1 MGVTEYSGFSKTTP
15 PQWNDFKQRQQQ
27 KEAVVVALLGG
38 YNDILIGSVIMA
50 NTKVTDADALA
61 FHMEPT
67 PGKFEITA
75 TVPMT
80 TQRDLSLAYSPGV
93 AVPCLKISENPEL
106 AYDYT
111 NKGNLVAVISNGT
124 AVLGLGNLGAL
135 GSKPVMEGK
144 AVLFKRFAD
153 VNSIDIELDTEDP
166 DEFIKAVTL
175 MGPTFGG
182 INLEDIKAPEC
193 FIIEQALKEVMDI
206 PVFHDDQ
213 HGTAV
218 ICAAGLINALYLSG
232 KKIQDVKIVLNGAG
246 AAGIACIELLKSMGA
261 KNNNCVVCDTKGVI
275 YQGRTEGMNQWKSA
289 HAISTELRTLSE
301 AMVGA
306 DVFLGVSVKGAVT
319 QDMVKN
325 MAENPVIFAMANP
338 DPEITPEEAHEVRD
352 DAIVATGRSDYPN
365 QVNNVLGFPYLF
377 RGALD
382 IHARAINDEMKIACA
397 RALAELAREDVP
409 DEVAL
414 AYGKKLSFG
423 RDYIIPTPFDPRLIY
438 RIPPA
443 VAQAGMT
450 TGAARRPIIDMDGY
464 QLSLKTRMD
473 PTASILRGINARARS
488 AQARMIFS
496 EGHDERVLRAAVMY
510 QREGFG
516 KSIVVGRE
524 SVVKAK
530 LEEAGLGDAIGEI
543 EIANAATTP
552 HLDTYKEYLY
562 NRLKRKG
569 FDQTD
574 VLRLTGRDRHVF
586 GSLMLAHG
594 HGDGLVTGVTRKSA
608 HVLDLINHVYDVGPH
623 DGAVGVTAVLSKGK
637 IILIADTLVHEWPN
651 EHDLAD
657 IAERGAGVARALG
670 LEPRVAFVSFSTFGY
685 PISERAEKM
694 RIAPEVLEQRGVDFE
709 FEGEMAVDVALNIEE
724 MKKYPFS
731 RLSGPANVLVVPA
744 RHSASISVKLLQEM
758 GGATVIGPILTGIDK
773 PIQICSTVSSVS
785 DILNMAVIA
794 ACNIR

>member
-1 MGVTEYSGFSKTTP
+1 MSK
-15 PQWNDFKQRQQQ
+15 
-27 KEAVVVALLGG
+27 
-38 YNDILIGSVIMA
+38 
-50 NTKVTDADALA
+50 TKVTDEEALA
-61 FHMEPT
+61 FHLEPT

-93 AVPCLKISENPEL
+93 AVPCLAIAENPGL
-106 AYDYT
+106 AYDFT

-166 DEFIKAVTL
+166 DEFCKAVKL

-193 FIIEQALKEVMDI
+193 FIIEQRLKEEMDI

-218 ICAAGLINALYLSG
+218 ICAAGLINALHLSG
-232 KKIQDVKIVLNGAG
+232 KKIEDVKIVLNGAG
-246 AAGIACIELLKSMGA
+246 AAGIACLELLKSMGA
-261 KNNNCVVCDTKGVI
+261 KNENCIMCDTKGVI

-289 HAISTELRTLSE
+289 HAVITDARTLDE
-301 AMVGA
+301 AMKGC
-306 DVFLGVSVKGAVT
+306 DVFLGVSAKGAVT
-319 QDMVKN
+319 PSMVAS

-338 DPEITPEEAHEVRD
+338 DPEITPEEAHEVRV

-397 RALAELAREDVP
+397 HALAQLAREEVP

-414 AYGKKLSFG
+414 AYGKNLTFG
-423 RDYIIPTPFDPRLIY
+423 RDYIIPTPFDPRLIH

-443 VAQAGMT
+443 VAKAGMD
-450 TGAARRPIIDMDGY
+450 TGVARRPIIDIEAY
-464 QLSLKTRMD
+464 EISLKSRMD
-473 PTASILRGINARARS
+473 PTASILRGLNIRART
-488 AQARMIFS
+488 AQARMIFA
-496 EGHDERVLRAAVMY
+496 EGDDPRVLRAAVNY
-510 QREGFG
+510 QRSGLG
-516 KSIVVGRE
+516 KALVVGRA
-524 SVVKAK
+524 SDVKAK
-530 LEEAGLGDAIGEI
+530 LEEAGLADATREL
-543 EIANAATTP
+543 EVVNAANTP
-552 HLDTYKEYLY
+552 HLETYKSFLY
-562 NRLKRKG
+562 DRLQRKG
-569 FDQTD
+569 FDRSD
-574 VLRLTGRDRHVF
+574 IHRLASRDRHVF
-586 GSLMLAHG
+586 SALMLAHG

-608 HVLDLINHVYDVGPH
+608 HILERINHVFDADAAH
-623 DGAVGVTAVLSKGK
+623 GAAGITAILHKGK
-637 IILIADTLVHEWPN
+637 IVFIADTLVHEWPD
-651 EHDLAD
+651 ESDLAT
-657 IAERGAGVARALG
+657 IAERAVVVARDMG

-694 RIAPEVLEQRGVDFE
+694 HLAPKVLDERGVDFE
-709 FEGEMAVDVALNIEE
+709 YEGEMTVDVALNAESQ
-724 MKKYPFS
+724 KQYPFS
-731 RLSGPANVLVVPA
+731 RLTGPANILVVPA
-744 RHSASISVKLLQEM
+744 RHSASISVKLMQEM
-758 GGATVIGPILTGIDK
+758 GDATVIGPILAGVDES
-773 PIQICSTVSSVS
+773 IQVCSTSATAN
-785 DILNMAVIA
+785 DILNMAILA
-794 ACNIR
+794 ACKVG

>member
-1 MGVTEYSGFSKTTP
+1 MSK
-15 PQWNDFKQRQQQ
+15 
-27 KEAVVVALLGG
+27 
-38 YNDILIGSVIMA
+38 
-50 NTKVTDADALA
+50 TKVTDEEALA
-61 FHMEPT
+61 FHLEPT

-93 AVPCLKISENPEL
+93 AVPCLAIAENPGL

-166 DEFIKAVTL
+166 DEFCKAVRL

-193 FIIEQALKEVMDI
+193 FIIEQRLKEEMDI

-218 ICAAGLINALYLSG
+218 ICAAGLINALHLSG
-232 KKIQDVKIVLNGAG
+232 KKIEDVKIVLNGAG
-246 AAGIACIELLKSMGA
+246 AAGIACLELLKSMGA
-261 KNNNCVVCDTKGVI
+261 KNENCIMCDTKGVI

-289 HAISTELRTLSE
+289 HAVITDARTLDE
-301 AMVGA
+301 AMKGC
-306 DVFLGVSVKGAVT
+306 DVFLGVSAKGAVT
-319 QDMVKN
+319 PSMVAS
-325 MAENPVIFAMANP
+325 MADNPVIFAMANP
-338 DPEITPEEAHEVRD
+338 DPEITPEEAHEVRV

-397 RALAELAREDVP
+397 HALAQLAREEVP

-414 AYGKKLSFG
+414 AYGKNLTFG
-423 RDYIIPTPFDPRLIY
+423 RDYIIPTPFDPRLIH

-443 VAQAGMT
+443 VAKAGID
-450 TGAARRPIIDMDGY
+450 TGVARRPIIDIEAY
-464 QLSLKTRMD
+464 EVSLKSRMD
-473 PTASILRGINARARS
+473 PTASILRGLNIRART
-488 AQARMIFS
+488 AQARMIFA
-496 EGHDERVLRAAVMY
+496 EGDDPRVLRAAVNY
-510 QREGFG
+510 QRSGLG
-516 KSIVVGRE
+516 KALVVGRA
-524 SVVKAK
+524 SDVKAK
-530 LEEAGLGDAIGEI
+530 LEEAGLADAVREL
-543 EIANAATTP
+543 EVVNAANTP
-552 HLDTYKEYLY
+552 HLETYKSFLY
-562 NRLKRKG
+562 DRLQRKG
-569 FDQTD
+569 FDRAD
-574 VLRLTGRDRHVF
+574 IHRLASRDRHVF
-586 GSLMLAHG
+586 SALMLAHG

-608 HVLDLINHVYDVGPH
+608 HILERINHVFDADAAH
-623 DGAVGVTAVLSKGK
+623 GAAGITAILHKGK
-637 IILIADTLVHEWPN
+637 IVFIADTLVHEWPDEN
-651 EHDLAD
+651 DLAT
-657 IAERGAGVARALG
+657 IAERAAIVARDMG

-694 RIAPEVLEQRGVDFE
+694 HLAPKVLDKRGVDFE
-709 FEGEMAVDVALNIEE
+709 YEGEMTVDVALNAESQ
-724 MKKYPFS
+724 KQYPFS
-731 RLSGPANVLVVPA
+731 RLTGPANILVVPA
-744 RHSASISVKLLQEM
+744 RHSASISVKLMQEM
-758 GGATVIGPILTGIDK
+758 GDATVIGPILAGVDES
-773 PIQICSTVSSVS
+773 IQVCSTSATAN
-785 DILNMAVIA
+785 DILNMAILA
-794 ACNIR
+794 ACKVG

>member
-1 MGVTEYSGFSKTTP
+1 MSK
-15 PQWNDFKQRQQQ
+15 
-27 KEAVVVALLGG
+27 
-38 YNDILIGSVIMA
+38 S
-50 NTKVTDADALA
+50 KVTPEEALA

-75 TVPMT
+75 TVPMM

-93 AVPCLKISENPEL
+93 AVPCEAIAANPEL

-166 DEFIKAVTL
+166 DAFCNAVRL

-193 FIIEQALKEVMDI
+193 FIIEQRLKEEMDI

-218 ICAAGLINALYLSG
+218 ICAAGLINALHISG
-232 KKIQDVKIVLNGAG
+232 KKIEDVKIVLNGAG

-261 KNNNCVVCDTKGVI
+261 RHDNCILCDTKGVI

-289 HAISTELRTLSE
+289 HAVKTDLRNLEE

-319 QDMVKN
+319 PEMVQS
-325 MAENPVIFAMANP
+325 MGDNPVIFAMANP
-338 DPEITPEEAHEVRD
+338 DPEITPEDAHEVRM

-397 RALAELAREDVP
+397 HALAALAREDVP

-414 AYGKKLSFG
+414 AYGKNLSFG

-443 VAQAGMT
+443 VARAGMD
-450 TGAARRPIIDMDGY
+450 TGVARRPIIDMDGY
-464 QLSLKTRMD
+464 ELSLKSRMD
-473 PTASILRGINARARS
+473 PTASILTGINARARA
-488 AQARMIFS
+488 AQARMIFA
-496 EGHDERVLRAAVMY
+496 EGDDPRVLRAAVMY
-510 QREGFG
+510 QRSGFG
-516 KSIVVGRE
+516 TALVVGR
-524 SVVKAK
+524 SDDVKSK
-530 LEEAGLGDAIGEI
+530 LEAAGLGDAARELEI
-543 EIANAATTP
+543 INAANTT
-552 HLDTYKEYLY
+552 HLDGYKAHLY
-562 NRLKRKG
+562 ERLQRRG
-569 FDQTD
+569 FDIAD
-574 VLRLTGRDRHVF
+574 VHRLAARDRHVF
-586 GSLMLAHG
+586 SALMLAHG
-594 HGDGLVTGVTRKSA
+594 HGDGLVTGATRKSS
-608 HVLDLINHVYDVGPH
+608 HVLERINHVFDADANSKAAGI
-623 DGAVGVTAVLSKGK
+623 TALIHNGRIVF
-637 IILIADTLVHEWPN
+637 IADTLVHEWPD
-651 EHDLAD
+651 EEDLAD
-657 IAERGAGVARALG
+657 IAEQAATVARNMG

-685 PISERAEKM
+685 PVSERAEKM
-694 RIAPEVLEQRGVDFE
+694 HQAPLVLDKRGVNFE
-709 FEGEMAVDVALNIEE
+709 YEGEMTVDVALNPQAQLA
-724 MKKYPFS
+724 YPFS
-731 RLSGPANVLVVPA
+731 RLTGPANILVVPA
-744 RHSASISVKLLQEM
+744 RHSASISVKLMQEM
-758 GGATVIGPILTGIDK
+758 GNATVIGPILAGVGGS
-773 PIQICSTVSSVS
+773 IQICSSNSTAN
-785 DILNMAVIA
+785 DILNMAVLA
-794 ACNIR
+794 ACKVG

>member
-275 YQGRTEGMNQWKSA
+275 YQGRIEGMNQWKSA

>member
-1 MGVTEYSGFSKTTP
+1 MSK
-15 PQWNDFKQRQQQ
+15 
-27 KEAVVVALLGG
+27 
-38 YNDILIGSVIMA
+38 
-50 NTKVTDADALA
+50 TKVTDEEALA
-61 FHMEPT
+61 FHLEPT

-93 AVPCLKISENPEL
+93 AVPCLAIAENPGL

-166 DEFIKAVTL
+166 DEFCKAVRL

-193 FIIEQALKEVMDI
+193 FIIEQRLKEEMDI

-218 ICAAGLINALYLSG
+218 ICAAGLINALHLSG
-232 KKIQDVKIVLNGAG
+232 KKIEDVKIVLNGAG
-246 AAGIACIELLKSMGA
+246 AAGIACLELLKCMGA
-261 KNNNCVVCDTKGVI
+261 RNENCIMCDTKGVI

-289 HAISTELRTLSE
+289 HAVITDARTLDE
-301 AMVGA
+301 AMKGC
-306 DVFLGVSVKGAVT
+306 DVFLGVSAKGAVT
-319 QDMVKN
+319 PSMVAS
-325 MAENPVIFAMANP
+325 MADNPVIFAMANP
-338 DPEITPEEAHEVRD
+338 DPEITPEEAHEVRV

-397 RALAELAREDVP
+397 HALAQLAREEVP

-414 AYGKKLSFG
+414 AYGKNLTFG
-423 RDYIIPTPFDPRLIY
+423 RDYIIPTPFDPRLIH

-443 VAQAGMT
+443 VAKAGMD
-450 TGAARRPIIDMDGY
+450 TGVARRPIIDIEAY
-464 QLSLKTRMD
+464 EVSLKSRMD
-473 PTASILRGINARARS
+473 PTASILRGLNIRART
-488 AQARMIFS
+488 AQARMIFA
-496 EGHDERVLRAAVMY
+496 EGDDPRALRAAVNY
-510 QREGFG
+510 QRSGLG
-516 KSIVVGRE
+516 KALVVGRA
-524 SVVKAK
+524 SDVKAK
-530 LEEAGLGDAIGEI
+530 LEEAGLADAVREL
-543 EIANAATTP
+543 EVVNAANTP
-552 HLDTYKEYLY
+552 HLETYKSFLY
-562 NRLKRKG
+562 DRLQRKG
-569 FDQTD
+569 FDRSD
-574 VLRLTGRDRHVF
+574 IHRLASRDRHVF
-586 GSLMLAHG
+586 SALMLAHG

-608 HVLDLINHVYDVGPH
+608 HILERINHVFDADAAH
-623 DGAVGVTAVLSKGK
+623 GAAGITAILHKGK
-637 IILIADTLVHEWPN
+637 IVFIADTLVHEWPDEN
-651 EHDLAD
+651 DLAT
-657 IAERGAGVARALG
+657 IAERAAIVARDMG

-694 RIAPEVLEQRGVDFE
+694 HLAPKVLDKRGVDFE
-709 FEGEMAVDVALNIEE
+709 YEGEMTVDVALNAESQ
-724 MKKYPFS
+724 KQYPFS
-731 RLSGPANVLVVPA
+731 RLTGPANILVVPA
-744 RHSASISVKLLQEM
+744 RHSASISVKLMQEM
-758 GGATVIGPILTGIDK
+758 GDATVIGPILAGVDES
-773 PIQICSTVSSVS
+773 IQVCSTSATAN
-785 DILNMAVIA
+785 DILNMAILA
-794 ACNIR
+794 ACKVG

>member
-1 MGVTEYSGFSKTTP
+1 
-15 PQWNDFKQRQQQ
+15 
-27 KEAVVVALLGG
+27 
-38 YNDILIGSVIMA
+38 MA
-50 NTKVTDADALA
+50 NNKVTDEDALA
-61 FHMEPT
+61 FHLEPT

-166 DEFIKAVTL
+166 DEFIKAVKL

-193 FIIEQALKEVMDI
+193 FIIEQALKEEMDI

-218 ICAAGLINALYLSG
+218 ICAAGLINALHLSG

-246 AAGIACIELLKSMGA
+246 AAGIACIELLKSMGV
-261 KNNNCVVCDTKGVI
+261 KHNNCVVCDTKGVI

-289 HAISTELRTLSE
+289 HAVATEMRSLAE
-301 AMVGA
+301 AMVDA

-319 QDMVKN
+319 QAMVKT
-325 MAENPVIFAMANP
+325 MAGNPVIFAMANP
-338 DPEITPEEAHEVRD
+338 DPEITPEEAHEVRS

-414 AYGKKLSFG
+414 AYGTKLSFG
-423 RDYIIPTPFDPRLIY
+423 RDYIIPTPFDPRLIH

-443 VAQAGMT
+443 VARAGMD

-464 QLSLKTRMD
+464 ELSLKTRMD

-516 KSIVVGRE
+516 KAIVVGRE

-530 LEEAGLGDAIGEI
+530 LEEAGLGDAVAEI
-543 EIANAATTP
+543 EIVNAATTP
-552 HLDTYKEYLY
+552 HLDTYKDYLY
-562 NRLKRKG
+562 NRLQRKG

-574 VLRLTGRDRHVF
+574 VLRLAGRDRHVF

-608 HVLDLINHVYDVGPH
+608 HVLELINHVYDVSPH

-637 IILIADTLVHEWPN
+637 IVLISDTLVHEWPN
-651 EHDLAD
+651 ENDLAD
-657 IAERGAGVARALG
+657 IAERAVGVARALG

-694 RIAPEVLEQRGVDFE
+694 RIAPGVLAKRGVDFE
-709 FEGEMAVDVALNIEE
+709 FEGEMAVDVALNTQE

-773 PIQICSTVSSVS
+773 PIQICSTVSSVT

>member
-1 MGVTEYSGFSKTTP
+1 MP
-15 PQWNDFKQRQQQ
+15 N
-27 KEAVVVALLGG
+27 
-38 YNDILIGSVIMA
+38 N
-50 NTKVTDADALA
+50 KVTDADALA
-61 FHMEPT
+61 YHLEPT

-75 TVPMT
+75 SVPMT

-93 AVPCLKISENPEL
+93 AVPCLAIADNPEL

-153 VNSIDIELDTEDP
+153 VNSIDIELDTENP
-166 DEFIKAVTL
+166 EAFINAVKL

-218 ICAAGLINALYLSG
+218 ICAAGLINALHLSG

-261 KNNNCVVCDTKGVI
+261 KHNNCIVCDTKGVI

-289 HAISTELRTLSE
+289 HAISTELRSLDD
-301 AMVGA
+301 AMAGA

-319 QDMVKN
+319 PAMVES
-325 MAENPVIFAMANP
+325 MAPDPVIFAMANP
-338 DPEITPEEAHEVRD
+338 DPEITPEEAHAVRP

-397 RALAELAREDVP
+397 RALADLAREEVP

-414 AYGKKLSFG
+414 AYGTKLSFG

-443 VAQAGMT
+443 VARAGMD
-450 TGAARRPIIDMDGY
+450 TGAARRPIVDMDGY
-464 QLSLKTRMD
+464 ELSLKTRMD

-488 AQARMIFS
+488 SQARIIFA
-496 EGHDERVLRAAVMY
+496 EGDDERVLRAAVLY
-510 QREGFG
+510 QRQGFG

-524 SVVKAK
+524 SDVRQR
-530 LEEAGLGDAIGEI
+530 LEAAGLGDAAGEL
-543 EIANAATTP
+543 EVANAANTE
-552 HLDTYKEYLY
+552 HLEDYKNYLY
-562 NRLKRKG
+562 QRLQRKG
-569 FDQTD
+569 FDTTD
-574 VLRLTGRDRHVF
+574 VHRLAARDRHVF

-608 HVLDLINHVYDVGPH
+608 HVLELINHVYDVGPH
-623 DGAVGVTAVLSKGK
+623 DGAVGVTAILSKGK
-637 IILIADTLVHEWPN
+637 IILIADTLVHEWPDEN
-651 EHDLAD
+651 DLAD

-670 LEPRVAFVSFSTFGY
+670 LDPRVAFVSFSTFGY

-694 RIAPEVLEQRGVDFE
+694 RIAPDVLLKRGVDFE
-709 FEGEMAVDVALNIEE
+709 FEGEMAVDVALNVNE

-731 RLSGPANVLVVPA
+731 RLTGPANVLVVPA
-744 RHSASISVKLLQEM
+744 RHSASISVKLMQEM

-773 PIQICSTVSSVS
+773 PIQICSTVSSVN
-785 DILNMAVIA
+785 DILNMAAIA